1 MSCFF
6 TNVGFFKSKST
17 VKKQKQTSKI
27 LKKKTFCVISLTDF
41 VKLLQQ
47 HLIIYYV

>member
-17 VKKQKQTSKI
+17 VKKQKQTNKQI
-27 LKKKTFCVISLTDF
+27 KKKKTFCVIYFS
-41 VKLLQQ
+41 
-47 HLIIYYV
+47 